1 MSLTN
6 GSPAI
11 RPSASTT
18 SNSQEDIMSIKT
30 TLTAL
35 AMALVAPFAT
45 ADFNE
50 CLGVEMSHLQ
60 TIPTCME
67 LFNACEVG
75 VSKLNKQLHLTTEQ
89 RFNPVSVISA
99 SESKVNDSDD
109 TLMAML
115 VQLAPID
122 ECVVAPKEKNTVIK
136 KR

>member
-1 MSLTN
+1 
-6 GSPAI
+6 
-11 RPSASTT
+11 
-18 SNSQEDIMSIKT
+18 MSIKT

-60 TIPTCME
+60 TIPTCMK

-75 VSKLNKQLHLTTEQ
+75 VGKLNKQLHLTTEQ
-89 RFNPVSVISA
+89 HFNPVSVISA
-99 SESKVNDSDD
+99 SQSKVNGTDD

-122 ECVVAPKEKNTVIK
+122 ECVVASKEKNTVIK